1 MQNFFTFFSYQ
12 EEFVPHFVLEMLFM
26 QFVFCFSFCIYRLFK
41 IPRAHTMIRES
52 NVNIYHVN
60 I

>member
-12 EEFVPHFVLEMLFM
+12 EEFVPPFVLEMLFIEY
-26 QFVFCFSFCIYRLFK
+26 VFCFSFCFYRFFK
-41 IPRAHTMIRES
+41 IQTAHTRIRES